1 MWRIGGGGTIAI
13 RREYFLGGKL
23 TSCAALFT
31 CIVLAV
37 ASPATPAS
45 AQRIAPEILARLT
58 EPQERA
64 YVLYLRARAA
74 FEVELQAYWIAVDD
88 KRDVRKKRRIGRQ
101 SYSANDYIAEQPPK
115 YEGPSL
121 PPEIAKIV
129 TDIKPPVPDE
139 PKPGV
144 TEFLAAAQAEYGF
157 IPSRVGEREFKL
169 RYAEEAL
176 SLGLT
181 KDQVV
186 RVYTLETGGR
196 GTHDMQAGVDP
207 DSKKGRPISSAIGYA
222 QLLNAN
228 SISELVKHGE
238 AFISRL
244 QAMATVPGTSPQR
257 AIELRQ
263 KAITLRKMLRVA
275 RTVPNEWGAH
285 IRLSSTSPGMGIHPL
300 NLDAD
305 VGPWLQVIKLKG
317 LKQDAER
324 AGRPQL
330 AGAEIELMN
339 LAGPRT
345 GLEMMEPLGRT
356 MPTSNYFSQAAYY
369 RNTIVREK
377 TAADLLAAL
386 NHKMDS
392 LINKAGSVEFASA
405 FDEAATRIARR
416 VPQR

>member
-1 MWRIGGGGTIAI
+1 M
-13 RREYFLGGKL
+13 
-23 TSCAALFT
+23 
-31 CIVLAV
+31 LAFEG
-37 ASPATPAS
+37 APAH
-45 AQRIAPEILARLT
+45 AQRIAPEILARLS
-58 EPQERA
+58 EPQQRD

-74 FEVELQAYWIAVDD
+74 FDVELQAYWIAVDD
-88 KRDVRKKRRIGRQ
+88 KRDVRKRRRIAGQ
-101 SYSANDYIAEQPPK
+101 AYSPADYIADQPPK
-115 YEGPSL
+115 YQGPSL
-121 PPEIAKIV
+121 SPEIARIV
-129 TDIKPPVPDE
+129 AEAKPPTPEE

-157 IPSRVGEREFKL
+157 APSRVSEREFKN

-186 RVYTLETGGR
+186 RVYALETGGR
-196 GTHDMQAGVDP
+196 GTFDMQAGIDP

-228 SISELVKHGE
+228 SVSELVRHGD
-238 AFISRL
+238 AFIARL
-244 QAMATVPGTSPQR
+244 NAMAVQPGTTPQR
-257 AIELRQ
+257 AVELRH
-263 KAITLRKMLRVA
+263 KAVVLRKMLRVA

-285 IRLSSTSPGMGIHPL
+285 IRLSATPKGMGIHPL
-300 NLDAD
+300 NLDGD
-305 VGPWLQVIKLKG
+305 IGPWLQVIKLKG

-324 AGRPQL
+324 AGRTRL
-330 AGAEIELMN
+330 AGAEIEIMN

-356 MPTSNYFSQAAYY
+356 MPTANFFSQAAYY

-377 TAADLLAAL
+377 TAAELLVAL
-386 NHKMDS
+386 DQKMDAH
-392 LINKAGSVEFASA
+392 LKKAGSVEFAAA
-405 FDEAATRIARR
+405 FDEVATRLARR